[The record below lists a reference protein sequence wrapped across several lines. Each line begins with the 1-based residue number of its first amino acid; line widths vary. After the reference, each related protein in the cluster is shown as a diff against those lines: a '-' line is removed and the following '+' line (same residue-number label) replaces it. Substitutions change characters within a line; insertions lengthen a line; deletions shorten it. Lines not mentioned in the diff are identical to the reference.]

1 MLDIEAMAAASS
13 VMAARGRVSKWQFL
27 ICRSC
32 YWCASCISARFVP
45 HCPVC
50 HSRAIE
56 RMPV

>member
-1 MLDIEAMAAASS
+1 MAAASN
-13 VMAARGRVSKWQFL
+13 VLAARGKDGGKWQFV

-50 HSRAIE
+50 KSRAID
-56 RMPV
+56 RQGL

>member
-1 MLDIEAMAAASS
+1 MAAATH
-13 VMAARGRVSKWQFL
+13 VLAARGRDGKWQFL

-32 YWCASCISARFVP
+32 YWCASCVSARFVP

-56 RMPV
+56 RMPF

>member
-1 MLDIEAMAAASS
+1 MSAATG
-13 VMAARGRVSKWQFL
+13 VMAAQSRETKWRFL

-32 YWCASCISARFVP
+32 YWCASCTPERFVP

-56 RMPV
+56 RMAV